1 MTSASVLAEGLEQS
15 RHQAPPAPAP
25 LWEFVRGSGLRSLV
39 VGASK
44 DPNAKITVLLVSPSS
59 GRTVL
64 AVKVPT
70 TDAAARAVEAEG
82 RALAELRHLPP
93 GFSETIPRV
102 VDWVDY
108 EGRPGVVMTAV
119 QGTPMS
125 TSYMRWRNTAR
136 PARVGAHFAAVD
148 GWLAE
153 FQRETA
159 GRTAPLD
166 MDCGVSARLASRF
179 AGDDRIGDDLERL
192 AEIHARLATNAV
204 PSTAVH
210 GDLWFGNVL
219 LAGERASGVVD
230 WEAASSAGQ
239 PARDLVRFAVM
250 YALFLDRRTR
260 AGRAV
265 PGHPGLRVGT
275 WGAGVEYALDGN
287 GWFPDLF
294 RAFLRDGLGR
304 LGASPDLWRDAALAG
319 IAEVA
324 ALTDDFEFAHRNL
337 ELFRR
342 TGQGQARRKE
352 LE

>member
-1 MTSASVLAEGLEQS
+1 VTSAAVLADGFEQS
-15 RHQAPPAPAP
+15 GHEAPPGRAP

-82 RALAELRHLPP
+82 YALAELRHLPP

-102 VDWVDY
+102 VDWVDF
-108 EGRPGVVMTAV
+108 EGRPGIVMTAV

-153 FQRETA
+153 FQSETA
-159 GRTAPLD
+159 GRTAPLE
-166 MDCGVSARLASRF
+166 MDDGVSALLTSRF
-179 AGDDRIGDDLERL
+179 ADDPGIGDDVERF
-192 AEIHARLATNAV
+192 AEICTRLRRNAV
-204 PSTAVH
+204 PRTAVH
-210 GDLWFGNVL
+210 GDLWFGNIL
-219 LAGERASGVVD
+219 LDEGRASGVVD
-230 WEAASSAGQ
+230 WEAGASSGE
-239 PARDLVRFAVM
+239 PVRDLVRFALM
-250 YALFLDRRTR
+250 YAQFLDRRTR
-260 AGRAV
+260 TGRAV

-275 WGAGVEYALDGN
+275 WGAGVEYALSGD

-294 RAFLRDGLGR
+294 RTFVRGGLAR
-304 LGASPDLWRDAALAG
+304 LGADPDRWRDASLAG

-324 ALTDDFEFAHRNL
+324 ALTDDHEFALRNL

-342 TGQGQARRKE
+342 IAY
-352 LE
+352 